1 MTRAIEIVL
10 VAGIT
15 LVVILGTSFVGAS
28 YTFVYIGGLQNRL
41 PSAQH
46 WFAWWLYA
54 SNQPGPWTKALLAAS
69 AAAPLLVLILIGTMI
84 WRGYA
89 ASRMRRRLVK
99 WPGQQTREVER
110 GVTDNH
116 GHADWMSHEAARRIF
131 PGSHPDY
138 GGKVVGALANGELLV
153 DPCTSVNGLSLEFAG
168 SGGFK
173 TSCAVTTLM
182 VWHGTSVVLDPS
194 CEVGPMTY
202 KAMENAGKRVVM
214 LSPDHDPQDKN
225 GEPVAWLAHLGQV
238 NVLDWIDIE
247 HERAPMHV
255 HTVANWILD
264 EPDTRNT
271 DTGRFFRQ
279 GGKDLLICLLAH
291 VLWTDGIEDGQ
302 GGVIP
307 APPRTLATV
316 RDFLSLDRDR
326 LIEVLACIQAGSPST
341 MARHLA
347 GPLVRL
353 PDETFGGIHKEA
365 DQATSWLTVPAFADL
380 VSGSTFR
387 ATELVDEHL
396 AVFIQVP
403 IDALITMPA
412 IARVLIGAML
422 NAMIV
427 ADGRGENQKVLF
439 MIDEAARLGRMKVL
453 EMIRDAGRKYRI
465 AMHMLWQSVGQMEE
479 IWGAGGRKS
488 WYDNATWRAYSS
500 VRDQQAAKDISDA
513 CGTFGAMAFSEGDNA
528 GRQGGP
534 WNASLSRGRNLNRHE
549 IRRELLKPQ
558 EVVSDLPLG
567 EVIILGLPQPLR
579 LRRAMWWERPELAAQ
594 IEDSRFHQKQRV
606 SA

>member
-1 MTRAIEIVL
+1 M
-10 VAGIT
+10 
-15 LVVILGTSFVGAS
+15 
-28 YTFVYIGGLQNRL
+28 
-41 PSAQH
+41 P
-46 WFAWWLYA
+46 
-54 SNQPGPWTKALLAAS
+54 
-69 AAAPLLVLILIGTMI
+69 
-84 WRGYA
+84 
-89 ASRMRRRLVK
+89 
-99 WPGQQTREVER
+99 
-110 GVTDNH
+110 
-116 GHADWMSHEAARRIF
+116 
-131 PGSHPDY
+131 HPDF
-138 GGKVVGALANGELLV
+138 GGKVVGALPNGELLV
-153 DPCTSVNGLSLEFAG
+153 DPCTAVNGLSLEFAG

-214 LSPDHDPQDKN
+214 LSPDHEPRDAD
-225 GEPVAWLAHLGQV
+225 GEPVEWLANIGQV

-255 HTVANWILD
+255 HTVANWIFD
-264 EPDTRNT
+264 EPDTRGT

-291 VLWTDGIEDGQ
+291 VLWAGAIKDGQ
-302 GGVIP
+302 GRPIP
-307 APPRTLATV
+307 PPPRTLATV

-326 LIEVLACIQAGSPST
+326 LIEVLGHIQAQSPST

-353 PDETFGGIHKEA
+353 PEETFGGIHKEA

-380 VSGSTFR
+380 VSGSSFST
-387 ATELVDEHL
+387 AELADEPL
-396 AVFIQVP
+396 SVFIQVP

-427 ADGRGENQKVLF
+427 ADGRGENQRVLF

-453 EMIRDAGRKYRI
+453 EMIRDAGRKYRV
-465 AMHMLWQSVGQMEE
+465 AMHMLWQSVGQMED
-479 IWGAGGRKS
+479 IWGPGGRKS

-500 VRDQQAAKDISDA
+500 VRDPQAAKDISDA
-513 CGTFGAMAFSEGDNA
+513 CGSFGAMAFSEGDNA
-528 GRQGGP
+528 GRQGGG

-558 EVVSDLPLG
+558 EVVSDLPPD
-567 EVIILGLPQPLR
+567 EVIILGLQQPLR
-579 LRRAMWWERPELAAQ
+579 LKRALWWERPEFAGQ
-594 IEDSRFHQKQRV
+594 IEDSRFHQEQR
-606 SA
+606 ATA